1 VRADGVI
8 DRPTAQAALTV
19 YDVDELGL
27 DRLDR
32 AVLDALVRRFGG
44 GPVGV
49 ATLAVA
55 VGEEQRTVEEVA
67 EPYLVRAGCWPH
79 APRPGGHSGR
89 LDPSRYGSARTRHSA
104 VCSSRFESHGT
115 GIGRDTLRQA
125 ANNAVYRLPRLP
137 TDLSP
142 GAGRS

>member
-1 VRADGVI
+1 MI
-8 DRPTAQAALTV
+8 DRPTARAALTV

-67 EPYLVRAGCWPH
+67 EPYLVRAG
-79 APRPGGHSGR
+79 
-89 LDPSRYGSARTRHSA
+89 LLARTPRGRVA
-104 VCSSRFESHGT
+104 TPAAWSHLGLPAPA
-115 GIGRDTLRQA
+115 DPA
-125 ANNAVYRLPRLP
+125 APPRLF
-137 TDLSP
+137 D
-142 GAGRS
+142 